1 MTNVSTPAGSAEV
14 TAIDTQARGPLLY
27 LLVSGVAW
35 LVVSGFLALIASIQ
49 LHSPHFLA
57 DCAWFTIGRT
67 QAMRDTAFIYGWGG
81 NAALGI
87 SLWLLGRLGAFP
99 LRGLNWTVV
108 GTVFWNLGIFAGLVG
123 IAAGDMTG
131 FSFLQLP
138 RYVLPLLVVAYA
150 AVGMTG
156 VLAWSG
162 RRYDGMYAS
171 QWYAL
176 AGLFL
181 FPWML
186 CGAQAVLLWWPV
198 RGAVQA
204 VAATWYG
211 QAVWTLWLAPV
222 ALAAAY
228 YIVPKV
234 VGKALPSYESA
245 PLGFWTLIFVGS
257 WMGGRHLIGGPV
269 PAWVPTMAVVAGSLL
284 LFHYLV
290 LGLNF
295 RVAFQSGGTAL
306 RFVRFGLV
314 AYVLAGLLEF
324 LTSFRGIAASTQFT
338 FVNNAIEQLGLYGG
352 VSMLFFGAIYFLVPR
367 LTVQPWASAGL
378 LGGHRILV
386 TAGVLLSVVALA
398 YAGLSQ
404 GAGLLDDKV
413 TFATIFGQIRMVL
426 LVNTAAQLL
435 LVTGNVL
442 LLVNLVRTA
451 CPGTAPVPA
460 RSLFRQP
467 AKLEAHAS

>member
-1 MTNVSTPAGSAEV
+1 
-14 TAIDTQARGPLLY
+14 
-27 LLVSGVAW
+27 
-35 LVVSGFLALIASIQ
+35 
-49 LHSPHFLA
+49 
-57 DCAWFTIGRT
+57 
-67 QAMRDTAFIYGWGG
+67 
-81 NAALGI
+81 
-87 SLWLLGRLGAFP
+87 
-99 LRGLNWTVV
+99 
-108 GTVFWNLGIFAGLVG
+108 
-123 IAAGDMTG
+123 
-131 FSFLQLP
+131 
-138 RYVLPLLVVAYA
+138 
-150 AVGMTG
+150 
-156 VLAWSG
+156 
-162 RRYDGMYAS
+162 
-171 QWYAL
+171 
-176 AGLFL
+176 
-181 FPWML
+181 
-186 CGAQAVLLWWPV
+186 
-198 RGAVQA
+198 
-204 VAATWYG
+204 
-211 QAVWTLWLAPV
+211 
-222 ALAAAY
+222 
-228 YIVPKV
+228 
-234 VGKALPSYESA
+234 
-245 PLGFWTLIFVGS
+245 
-257 WMGGRHLIGGPV
+257 
-269 PAWVPTMAVVAGSLL
+269 MAVVAGSLL